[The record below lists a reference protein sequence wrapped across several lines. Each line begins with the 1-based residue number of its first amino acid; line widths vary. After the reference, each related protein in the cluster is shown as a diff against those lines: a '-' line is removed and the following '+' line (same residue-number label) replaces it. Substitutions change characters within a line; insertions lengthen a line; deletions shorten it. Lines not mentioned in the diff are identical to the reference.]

1 LTKASQARLIVAD
14 FSAAVTLLL
23 SALYIARF
31 YDPALPSLA
40 TFTGGGGSAL
50 LAIFFSIVAFV
61 LSLRIKSSAIAGMLI
76 VAGVMMQIPP
86 LQAIAEAGKVLV
98 PGPILGVVSFAP
110 ILLLGAVKA
119 IGVRTKVIKQR
130 TASGAYVVALTMI
143 FGRGRPPD
151 IERGHHDGPARP
163 SLGGRRSGRDTRPN
177 LRRDIV
183 RDNIGARGREGG
195 GLVSV
200 TATSTAAGGGATVT
214 STAPGSAAG
223 TGVDTTLY

>member
-1 LTKASQARLIVAD
+1 LTKAGQARLIVAD
-14 FSAAVTLLL
+14 FAAAVTLLL

-40 TFTGGGGSAL
+40 TYTGGVGSAL
-50 LAIFFSIVAFV
+50 LAISFSIGAFV

-110 ILLLGAVKA
+110 ILLLGAAKA

-143 FGRGRPPD
+143 FGRGRPLD

-163 SLGGRRSGRDTRPN
+163 SLGGRRSGRDTGPN

-195 GLVSV
+195 LVTV